1 MNIRSGSSRRIA
13 RALTLAAA
21 GAVATTLAVQ
31 PSAAAP
37 AAGVAAKARLASFD
51 SCVDLLTTVKARV
64 LPLVG
69 PYGVSGYTGLAVPP
83 ASVRGGPADVLMPSL
98 APAPPAAPAPATA
111 PATAPGTATEP
122 APQEGVDYSG
132 TNVQEA
138 GVDEPDIIK
147 TDGRRVFA
155 IANGKVQALTVTGG
169 VPRLVGTLALPDV
182 APSELLLSGD
192 RLVVIGTGPPT
203 VPPPPVPDPQPVPLP
218 GPVTTVAPP
227 PASAPPPV
235 VIGPSPPSGRLIA
248 PGYPGIYPYVPPAT
262 VLAEVDV
269 ANPADMHLV
278 SKATFDGTYVSARLT
293 GTSARVVISSSPREI
308 PLVAPATPDP
318 TGELQS
324 TDANR
329 AVVAATGTR
338 NWMLRYK
345 LESASA
351 GQLAEGRA
359 VPCRAVSRPRQF
371 SGLGML
377 SVLTLDLAKGMRIAD
392 SEAIMSDGDLVYASP
407 KSLYVATQ
415 RWIDPAVSLSPDQ
428 VGRLSTLIHRFDI
441 SDPLRTTYRSSGAVP
456 GSLLNQFSMSE
467 ANDNLRVASTDEP
480 SWWGGTQPG
489 GAESRVTVL
498 ADEGGSLARIGQVGG
513 LGQGERIYA
522 VRFLGDRGYV
532 VTFRRT
538 DPLYVVDLSDPRN
551 PVVRGE
557 LKIPGYSS
565 YLHPAGGDLLIGV
578 GQDATPE
585 GRVTGTQISLFDVA
599 DPARPQRLQ
608 QLTLGAGWSEAES
621 DHHAFLFWART
632 GLLVLPVTSYGS
644 VPSPQGGAPAPPFLG
659 AVGVRVSREALTEV
673 ARITHPAP
681 TAPDWYGQPSLR
693 RSLVIGGSLLTL
705 SDAGVKASALD
716 TLADR
721 AWVPFTN

>member
-1 MNIRSGSSRRIA
+1 MNSRSGSTRRA
-13 RALTLAAA
+13 VRALALAATA
-21 GAVATTLAVQ
+21 AVATTLAVQ

-37 AAGVAAKARLASFD
+37 ASGAAAKARLTAFD
-51 SCVDLLTTVKARV
+51 SCAELLTNVKGRV
-64 LPLVG
+64 MPLVG
-69 PYGVSGYTGLAVPP
+69 PYGVNGYSSLAAASPPSNVRAVDGGPVAVP
-83 ASVRGGPADVLMPSL
+83 SM
-98 APAPPAAPAPATA
+98 PAPPAAPAPAG
-111 PATAPGTATEP
+111 APGTVAEP

-138 GVDEPDIIK
+138 GVDEPDIVK

-155 IANGKVQALTVTGG
+155 IANGKLQALTVTGG
-169 VPRLVGTLALPDV
+169 VPKLVGTLALQDV

-203 VPPPPVPDPQPVPLP
+203 VPPPIVDPVPVPDP
-218 GPVTTVAPP
+218 GTVTTVAPA
-227 PASAPPPV
+227 PASTPAPVPSIAPLPP
-235 VIGPSPPSGRLIA
+235 GGRLIA

-269 ANPADMHLV
+269 SNPADMRLV

-318 TGELQS
+318 VGELQA
-324 TDANR
+324 TGANR

-351 GQLAEGRA
+351 GELAEGRA
-359 VPCRAVSRPRQF
+359 VRCRAVARPRPF

-377 SVLTLDLAKGMRIAD
+377 NVLTLDLAKGMRIAD
-392 SEAIMSDGDLVYASP
+392 SEAVMSDGNLVYASP
-407 KSLYVATQ
+407 TSLYVATQ
-415 RWIDPAVSLSPDQ
+415 RWTDPSATLTPDQ

-441 SDPLRTTYRSSGAVP
+441 SDPFRTIYRSSGAVP

-467 ANDNLRVASTDEP
+467 ANGNLRVASTDEP
-480 SWWGGTQPG
+480 TWWGGTQPG
-489 GAESRVTVL
+489 GPESMVTVL
-498 ADEGGSLARIGQVGG
+498 AEEGGALARIGRVGG

-532 VTFRRT
+532 VTFRRV
-538 DPLYVVDLSDPRN
+538 DPLYVLDLSDPRN
-551 PVVRGE
+551 PVVKGE

-585 GRVTGTQISLFDVA
+585 GRVTGTQVSLFDVA

-644 VPSPQGGAPAPPFLG
+644 LPSPQGGGPVMPFLG
-659 AVGVRVSREALTEV
+659 AVGVRVSREALTEI
-673 ARITHPAP
+673 ARITHPTSSANN
-681 TAPDWYGQPSLR
+681 YGQSLR
-693 RSLVIGGSLLTL
+693 RSMVVGGSLLTV
-705 SDAGVKASALD
+705 SDAGVKASAMD

-721 AWVPFTN
+721 AWVPFPS